1 MIFDHRTYTCA
12 PGTVQLQFAIYDQY
26 GRAAQEKHLGK
37 PIFYGIV
44 ETGPL
49 NSYVHIW
56 RYSDAADRTARRAAL
71 RADPAWQTF
80 LEKNAEAGYLQTQST
95 MILTAATFFEPG

>member
-1 MIFDHRTYTCA
+1 MIFDHRTYTCM
-12 PGTVQLQFAIYDQY
+12 PGTLPRQLELYDRY

-49 NSYVHIW
+49 NTYVHIW
-56 RYSDAADRTARRAAL
+56 PYLDAADRSARRAAL
-71 RADPAWQTF
+71 KADPEWQAF
-80 LEKNAEAGYLQTQST
+80 LVKNAEAGHLQSQST
-95 MILTAATFFEPG
+95 MILTAAAFFEAV